1 MMKKLLSV
9 FILSVL
15 VSVGA
20 NAQDINTEKS
30 KRELRNERK
39 EQRIVDQQ
47 AAEDSIKLA
56 LTERDFTLRGN
67 TFQSKLGP
75 IVNVDNNVNF
85 VAISGDQIVVQL
97 GNLTTFGYN
106 GVGGITYKGN
116 IQDLDLNEAKGRSGF
131 TAKVV
136 FNSPNTINMVMVR
149 IDVNGDNVSA
159 RFINGSNQWVMRG
172 YFERTT
178 ESNIFVSANR
188 TTGLIF

>member
-1 MMKKLLSV
+1 MKKLLSV
-9 FILSVL
+9 LILSVL

-20 NAQDINTEKS
+20 NAQDTNTEKS

-39 EQRIVDQQ
+39 EQTIVDQQ
-47 AAEDSIKLA
+47 TAEDSIKLA

-106 GVGGITYKGN
+106 GVGGITYNGN

-136 FNSPNTINMVMVR
+136 FNSPNTINTAMVR

-178 ESNIFVSANR
+178 ESNIFVSFNR

>member
-1 MMKKLLSV
+1 MKKLLSV

>member
-1 MMKKLLSV
+1 MKKLLSV
-9 FILSVL
+9 LILSVL

-136 FNSPNTINMVMVR
+136 FNSPNTINTAMVR

>member
-9 FILSVL
+9 LILSVL

-136 FNSPNTINMVMVR
+136 FNSPNTINTAMVR

-178 ESNIFVSANR
+178 ESNIFVSFNR

>member
-1 MMKKLLSV
+1 MKKLLSV

-136 FNSPNTINMVMVR
+136 FNSPNTINTAMVR

>member
-1 MMKKLLSV
+1 MMKKLLSIL
-9 FILSVL
+9 ILSVL
-15 VSVGA
+15 VCVGL
-20 NAQDINTEKS
+20 NAQDVNTEKS

-39 EQRIVDQQ
+39 EQRKVDQQ
-47 AAEDSIKLA
+47 AVEDSIKLA
-56 LTERDFTLRGN
+56 LTEKDFTLRGN

-85 VAISGDQIVVQL
+85 VAISGDQIIVQL

-106 GVGGITYKGN
+106 GVGGITYKGR
-116 IQDLDLNEAKGRSGF
+116 IQDLDLNEAKGRSCF

-136 FNSPNTINMVMVR
+136 FNSPNTINTAMVR

-172 YFERTT
+172 FFERTT

>member
-1 MMKKLLSV
+1 MKKLLSV
-9 FILSVL
+9 LILSVL

-20 NAQDINTEKS
+20 NAQDTNTEKS

-136 FNSPNTINMVMVR
+136 FNSPNTINTAMVR

>member
-1 MMKKLLSV
+1 MKKLLSIL
-9 FILSVL
+9 ILSVL

-20 NAQDINTEKS
+20 NAQDTNTEKS

-56 LTERDFTLRGN
+56 LTDRDFALRGN

-131 TAKVV
+131 IAKVV
-136 FNSPNTINMVMVR
+136 FNSPNTINTAMVR